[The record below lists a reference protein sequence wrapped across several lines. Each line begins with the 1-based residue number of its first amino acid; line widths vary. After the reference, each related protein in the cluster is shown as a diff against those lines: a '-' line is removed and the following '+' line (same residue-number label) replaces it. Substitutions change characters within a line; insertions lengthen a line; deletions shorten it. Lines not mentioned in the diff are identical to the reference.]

1 MAETPR
7 VGFIIDQMD
16 MLRSA
21 LFNAL
26 ASGLTLE
33 DVCRAS
39 EHAADIEDM
48 DDAISILGIGAI
60 DTDPL
65 RSVMNKK

>member
-16 MLRSA
+16 MLRA
-21 LFNAL
+21 AL
-26 ASGLTLE
+26 AAADDFGLPLQ
-33 DVCRAS
+33 DVRRAA

-48 DDAISILGIGAI
+48 FDAISILGIGAI